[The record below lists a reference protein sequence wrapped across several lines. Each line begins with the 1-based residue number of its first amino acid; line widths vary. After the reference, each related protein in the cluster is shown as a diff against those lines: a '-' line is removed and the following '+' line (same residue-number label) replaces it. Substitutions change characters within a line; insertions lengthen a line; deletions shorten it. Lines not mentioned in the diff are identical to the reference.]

1 MFRIKICG
9 ITHRP
14 DAFVAAALGA
24 DAIGLNFFEG
34 SPRYLPPSLAGNVAA
49 AIPRGVAKVGVFVN
63 PTAEEVNR
71 LAERLR
77 LDFIQLAGDEPPE
90 LISKFADRP
99 VIKSFR
105 FGPDG
110 IGPLLGFLDEA
121 VRRGALPAAVLI
133 DSSSPGHFGGT
144 GKAVDWRRLSEQLK
158 EMTSQPTQVVLAGGL
173 TPENIA
179 EAITTVKPAAVD
191 VASGVEY
198 APGRKD
204 ASRVSQFVEAATN
217 AFTAITKRASAH

>member
-71 LAERLR
+71 LAKRLR

-90 LISKFADRP
+90 LIAQLAGQR

-105 FGPDG
+105 FGADG
-110 IGPLLGFLDEA
+110 IGPLLDFLDEA
-121 VRRGALPAAVLI
+121 ARHGAQPAAVLI
-133 DSSSPGHFGGT
+133 DSSSPGQFGGT
-144 GKAVDWRRLSEQLK
+144 GVTADWGRLAKKLEQIRSRP
-158 EMTSQPTQVVLAGGL
+158 MHVMLAGGL
-173 TPENIA
+173 TPENIT

-198 APGRKD
+198 SPGRKD
-204 ASRVSQFVEAATN
+204 ASRVSQFIESAIAAFADT
-217 AFTAITKRASAH
+217 TK

>member
-90 LISKFADRP
+90 LIAQLAGRP

-105 FGPDG
+105 FGAEG
-110 IGPLLGFLDEA
+110 IGPLLDFLDEA
-121 VRRGALPAAVLI
+121 ARHGALPAAVLI
-133 DSSSPGHFGGT
+133 DSSAPGQFGGSGVT
-144 GKAVDWRRLSEQLK
+144 ADWRRLGGELERIRSRA
-158 EMTSQPTQVVLAGGL
+158 MHVILAGGL
-173 TPENIA
+173 TPENIT
-179 EAITTVKPAAVD
+179 EAIAIVKPAAVD
-191 VASGVEY
+191 VASGIEY

-204 ASRVSQFVEAATN
+204 ASRVNQFVEAATA
-217 AFTAITKRASAH
+217 AFAATAK